1 MTLSL
6 EERFARQL
14 HVRSDQYTQEAG
26 TDNTLP
32 PNIAVIPRS
41 RRMELAPHN
50 VRIRDYLK
58 EHDDLFRQL
67 DELKEKVVQHL
78 QPTVVQPTDFMY
90 PGMEYC

>member
-14 HVRSDQYTQEAG
+14 QVRSNENSQDGA
-26 TDNTLP
+26 TDDTLP

-58 EHDDLFRQL
+58 EHDPLFRQL
-67 DELKEKVVQHL
+67 NELKEKVA
-78 QPTVVQPTDFMY
+78 
-90 PGMEYC
+90 